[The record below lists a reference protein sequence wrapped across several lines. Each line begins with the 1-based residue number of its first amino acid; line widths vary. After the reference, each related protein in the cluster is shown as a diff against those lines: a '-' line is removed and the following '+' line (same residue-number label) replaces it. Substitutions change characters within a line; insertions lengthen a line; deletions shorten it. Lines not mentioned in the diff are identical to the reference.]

1 VYESA
6 IIEAPIDRVWAAVKP
21 VDFHFLKSVS
31 KHSLLDKANANTVGG
46 VREILYKDNTKQSLR
61 LLELSEAQRF
71 VTWDVIASLPALT
84 YSSVIHTVKLRR
96 VTEDNHT
103 FVQFTSDY
111 SKDANQDVILDSKY
125 KKTEFFK
132 DLASITENRASQFLR
147 RVDFSKVTKL
157 SAGQV
162 EEAWATFDTD
172 KNGSLDQGEIE
183 QLVEAILVKIADQ
196 QNSVFAA
203 VANLFDEQV
212 ALEKKEAKEDKK
224 DKKKKKK
231 DNPPPRPKKSPY
243 KCSEESKNRSS
254 LLLNNCSVVWTRTRT
269 VKSTSRSLRF
279 CSPAGSR
286 RKSRRASAKPSCNST
301 TTSADHV
308 RTRRVHAHFI
318 LIM

>member
-1 VYESA
+1 MATRVYESA

-224 DKKKKKK
+224 DKKEEKGQPAAAPKEVTLQVFGGIKKQ
-231 DNPPPRPKKSPY
+231 
-243 KCSEESKNRSS
+243 
-254 LLLNNCSVVWTRTRT
+254 
-269 VKSTSRSLRF
+269 VKS
-279 CSPAGSR
+279 
-286 RKSRRASAKPSCNST
+286 SAKQLLGRLDKNKDGKIDKQEFTVLFPRWLEKKIQEGIRQT
-301 TTSADHV
+301 
-308 RTRRVHAHFI
+308 F
-318 LIM
+318 L